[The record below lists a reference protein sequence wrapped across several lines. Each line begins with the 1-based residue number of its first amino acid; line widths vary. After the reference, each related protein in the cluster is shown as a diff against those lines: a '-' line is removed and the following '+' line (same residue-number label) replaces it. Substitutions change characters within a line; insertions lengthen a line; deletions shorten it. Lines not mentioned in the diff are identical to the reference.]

1 LSGPH
6 AAMEGIAVPITT
18 RTSVIR
24 RPPGRYETVTVELD
38 DPRQNEV
45 TVKLAAAGLC
55 HSDDHQATGD
65 IPVDIYPYAGGHEG
79 AGVITAVGPD
89 TPGYAV
95 GDHVVFSFLP
105 ACGRCEFCARGL
117 SNLCDLG
124 ASLLTGARAE
134 DPTSFRMHLG
144 GQPVGQQCGISTF
157 SEYTTAST
165 ASVVKIDRSLPL
177 KQAALLSCGVPTG
190 WGSAVNSA
198 RVRPGDTVIVMGIGG
213 IGANALQ
220 GAVHAGASSV
230 VAVDPVTWKS
240 DAAKLFGATH
250 FFTGIDEAA
259 DYARSITNG
268 QGADATIITVG
279 VVHGDH
285 VAQALASIRKAG
297 TVVLTGLGNVA
308 IPGAPIM
315 LGDLTLMQKRLQG
328 SLFGEANP
336 RRDIPNLARMYQS
349 GQLKLDELITREYD
363 LDHVAEAYDDMRA
376 GKNIRGV
383 IVFD

>member
-1 LSGPH
+1 MS
-6 AAMEGIAVPITT
+6 ITT

-24 RPPGRYETVTVELD
+24 QAPGKYETVEVELD

-45 TVKLAAAGLC
+45 TVKLVAAGLC
-55 HSDDHQATGD
+55 HSDDHNATGD
-65 IPVDIYPYAGGHEG
+65 VPVGVYPYAGGHEG
-79 AGVITAVGPD
+79 SGIIEAVGPD
-89 TPGYAV
+89 TPGFEV
-95 GDHVVFSFLP
+95 GDHIVFSFLP

-134 DPTSFRMHLG
+134 DPTSFRMHLNG
-144 GQPVGQQCGISTF
+144 EPVGQQCGISTF
-157 SEYTTAST
+157 SEYTTASV
-165 ASVVKIDRSLPL
+165 ASVVKVDKSLPL

-198 RVRPGDTVIVMGIGG
+198 AVRPGDTVIVMGIGG

-220 GAVHAGASSV
+220 GAAHAGATNV
-230 VAVDPVTWKS
+230 IAVDPVPF
-240 DAAKLFGATH
+240 KLKKAREFGATDT
-250 FFTGIDEAA
+250 FETIEEATE
-259 DYARSITNG
+259 YARSLTNG
-268 QGADATIITVG
+268 QGADATIVTIGIVN
-279 VVHGDH
+279 GDH
-285 VAQALASIRKAG
+285 VAQALDSIRKAG
-297 TVVLTGLGNVA
+297 TVVLTGLGDITRA
-308 IPGAPIM
+308 GAPIL

-336 RRDIPNLARMYQS
+336 RRDIPNLARMYQR
-349 GQLKLDELITREYD
+349 GQLKLDELITKEYS
-363 LDHVAEAYDDMRA
+363 LDQVAEAYEDMHA